1 MKKLENDLITKV
13 ALFLHIAKVVIAL
26 TFRFVF

>member
-13 ALFLHIAKVVIAL
+13 ALFLHIAIVIAL